1 MNSQLHIQLV
11 NAESTR
17 SSPSSSYLDDDDD
30 DGEDDDDDDEDGVV
44 WCNGR
49 ALVC

>member
-1 MNSQLHIQLV
+1 MNSQVHIQLV
-11 NAESTR
+11 TAESTR
-17 SSPSSSYLDDDDD
+17 PSPSSSYLDDDDD
-30 DGEDDDDDDEDGVV
+30 DGEDDDDDEDGVV